1 MSRKD
6 LCGLQYLIR
15 DDGYKAFKGPYTRML
30 HDGRM
35 PLNEI
40 YWSWM
45 KSVDDKCIN
54 MINLR
59 YIAYVDLINE
69 NVRPFKKD

>member
-6 LCGLQYLIR
+6 LSTRQYLIKQ
-15 DDGYKAFKGPYTRML
+15 DGARGLISYNGRMI
-30 HDGRM
+30 HDGGM

-40 YWSWM
+40 YWNWM

-54 MINLR
+54 MIKLR
-59 YIAYVDLINE
+59 YIEYVELINT
-69 NVRPFKKD
+69 NIRPFKKD